1 MIVDNF
7 AYLRDKLDFSD
18 KNKFYMVQLQQ
29 RKKDDESFPAN
40 NRTVK
45 TYFIDSLED
54 YDRLEP
60 EMKKLSDETGAR
72 VYIRLNRRSYEG
84 VALQVLRELAQIL
97 QDKNFQH
104 LKNIVASA
112 AGKVNSE
119 PWKNWIIDIDYKDW
133 DYQKYGDINKGAL
146 KDLELFISSLEPF
159 TVESKVK
166 FIVPTFNGCHLIT
179 SPFNC
184 QKFKQIYPNIDI
196 HKDNPTLL
204 YFKHD

>member
-7 AYLRDKLDFSD
+7 AYLRDKLNFSD
-18 KNKFYMVQLQQ
+18 ENMFYMVQLQQ

-60 EMKKLSDETGAR
+60 EMKRLSDETGSR

-97 QDKNFQH
+97 QYKNFQH

-166 FIVPTFNGCHLIT
+166 FIVPTLNGCHLIT

>member
-1 MIVDNF
+1 MTVDNF
-7 AYLRDKLDFSD
+7 AYLRDKLNFSD
-18 KNKFYMVQLQQ
+18 GNMFYMVQLQQ

-60 EMKKLSDETGAR
+60 EIKRLSDESGAR
-72 VYIRLNRRSYEG
+72 VYIRLNRRSYEA
-84 VALQVLRELAQIL
+84 VALQILKELAQIL

-119 PWKNWIIDIDYKDW
+119 KEKLWIIDIDTEMPHEELMAFYGFLSELKPIGIKWKYKVQTLNGFHIITTGFDLKTFH
-133 DYQKYGDINKGAL
+133 DKYPDI
-146 KDLELFISSLEPF
+146 D
-159 TVESKVK
+159 V
-166 FIVPTFNGCHLIT
+166 
-179 SPFNC
+179 
-184 QKFKQIYPNIDI
+184 

-204 YFKHD
+204 YFKHN

>member
-1 MIVDNF
+1 
-7 AYLRDKLDFSD
+7 
-18 KNKFYMVQLQQ
+18 
-29 RKKDDESFPAN
+29 
-40 NRTVK
+40 
-45 TYFIDSLED
+45 
-54 YDRLEP
+54 
-60 EMKKLSDETGAR
+60 MKRLSDETGSR

-119 PWKNWIIDIDYKDW
+119 PWKNWIIDIDYNDW
-133 DYQKYGDINKGAL
+133 DYQRYGDINKGAL

-166 FIVPTFNGCHLIT
+166 FIVPTLNGCHLIT